1 MAVTR
6 LVSAGL
12 FDLTGDIPG
21 RSECYQASLWLCL
34 TETVRVPHFFRI
46 RTAQER
52 VAGLGLPEF
61 ESAYLC
67 LQRQADL
74 VFVCQR
80 VVDGEQTLSITE
92 KWIVQ
97 KCTHRGI
104 HKALRYAP
112 GILIV
117 PREVCQLVTQFAEK
131 NADPLE
137 FVRQTE
143 LKIPK
148 PVMR

>member
-1 MAVTR
+1 MVPTR
-6 LVSAGL
+6 FASAGL
-12 FDLTGDIPG
+12 GDLMGYTSA
-21 RSECYQASLWLCL
+21 RSECYQASLWLCYI
-34 TETVRVPHFFRI
+34 ETIRVPQFFRI

-52 VAGLGLPEF
+52 AAGLGLPEF
-61 ESAYLC
+61 ESVHLC

-80 VVDGEQTLSITE
+80 VVDGGKTLSITE

-97 KCTHRGI
+97 KCTHRGM

-131 NADPLE
+131 KEDPLE